1 MSSETLDDLL
11 AFSLLSVGTMVINWF
26 VVLKSDDFFL
36 PFETFEMDA
45 FLVNASVKAT
55 VQSAADKERRVGNS
69 NPSCTVLQS
78 QNVTR
83 LTKVLSSNTK

>member
-1 MSSETLDDLL
+1 MSSKTLDGLL
-11 AFSLLSVGTMVINWF
+11 AFSLLSVGTKVINWF
-26 VVLKSDDFFL
+26 VALSDDFFI
-36 PFETFEMDA
+36 PFETFERDA
-45 FLVNASVKAT
+45 FLVNASVKAI

-83 LTKVLSSNTK
+83 LTKVLRSNTK